1 MAASLVGIAISL
13 AAGIY
18 CSSLFGACF
27 LALFFI
33 CFVLVW
39 FLFGFVTKRFNLTV
53 LIFTAVFVAGALWC
67 KYQGDPQNRV
77 LYRYMGGFVTLTG
90 RICEIPVENGDIMQ
104 YTVDVRRLRAG
115 DGERKIRETV
125 HISAAGKFG
134 YGETVDFSGFP
145 DTFPER
151 LNEGG
156 FDLAKYYKSKNIFF
170 RMTAEEAE
178 PSAEKIR
185 GFSVYALSGRIKY
198 IISQFIEKYN
208 TGDKAAVLKAVL
220 IGNKKEISE
229 ELYDIM
235 LRTDT
240 SRSLY
245 PAFLHI
251 MLIMSFVGLF
261 SRIVPKK
268 YRDIALIIFL
278 ILFAFANSTRPS
290 FLRSAVMTALVVFWR
305 FKFGYS
311 NFPEMISLAVIIIT
325 ALNPLMFCNYGFIIS
340 VSGAVLIHY
349 FYAFAYDYFKDI
361 KQDYIRRGLSAGL
374 IMAVGLIPLNARFF
388 GGESLYSLI
397 SGVLMIPPVL
407 GIMLSFPI
415 VFVLKSL
422 FGTSF
427 LFGGFMTAM
436 TYWILYVPR
445 FMDKLISSY
454 IMLPRPSIIFIAAWI
469 LAIATFGFYVYNRR
483 KSFRITLFLSLAL
496 FSSVFA
502 NQLMRTGNME
512 ITFVNVGQGD
522 GAIVDVPYRGAVI
535 IDGGGSGTYTD
546 YNIGKKIFVPY
557 LQSAGIMRIDAA
569 FVSHYHKDHAE
580 GVIAAIENL
589 RVKNVFMPDVMPDS
603 EYRQA
608 IEKAAAEHNTKI
620 YYVSENS
627 RVVFKNGLIVNITV
641 PSAKTRNIS
650 SDENDTSLLYEVCYG
665 DFNAYFTGDMTKFAE
680 RNLIEQN
687 AVHDCDLLKVAHHGS
702 QTSTSREWVDAVTPE
717 VAVISVGEDNMFG
730 LPNDEVLER
739 FKNIRLLRTDE
750 NGDIKITVGKKGI
763 KKIESY
769 R

>member
-1 MAASLVGIAISL
+1 MAASLIGIAISL

-18 CSSLFGACF
+18 FSPKFSVYF
-27 LALFFI
+27 LLLFFTV
-33 CFVLVW
+33 FLLVW
-39 FLFGFVTKRFNLTV
+39 LIHGIMTKRLNLAFI
-53 LIFTAVFVAGALWC
+53 IFTAVFISGALWC
-67 KYQGDPQNRV
+67 KYQGDPQRHI
-77 LYRYMGGFVTLTG
+77 LSRYTDHFVTLTG
-90 RICEIPVENGDIMQ
+90 RICEIPVQDGDITQ
-104 YTVDVRRLRAG
+104 YTVDVRRLLCGNA
-115 DGERKIRETV
+115 ERKIRETV
-125 HISAAGKFG
+125 HITSSEKFQ
-134 YGETVDFSGFP
+134 YGETVNFSGFP

-151 LNEGG
+151 LNESG

-170 RMTAEEAE
+170 RMTAEEARL
-178 PSAEKIR
+178 SSEKIR
-185 GFSVYALSGRIKY
+185 SYSVYSISTGIKC

-220 IGNKKEISE
+220 TGNKKEISE

-240 SRSLY
+240 SKSLY

-251 MLIMSFVGLF
+251 MMLVTFVGLF

-268 YRDIALIIFL
+268 YRDIALIVFL
-278 ILFAFANSTRPS
+278 ILFALANCARPS
-290 FLRSAVMTALVVFWR
+290 FLRSAVMMAFIVFWKL
-305 FKFGYS
+305 KFGYA
-311 NFPEMISLAVIIIT
+311 NFLDMFSVTFIII
-325 ALNPLMFCNYGFIIS
+325 AVLNPLILYNYGFIIS
-340 VSGAVLIHY
+340 LAGTLLIHY
-349 FYAFAYDYFKDI
+349 FYKASYDYFKNI
-361 KQDYIRRGLSAGL
+361 PFKFIRKSLSIGL
-374 IMAVGLIPLNARFF
+374 ILTIGLIPLNARFF
-388 GGESLYSLI
+388 GGESLYGFI
-397 SGVLMIPPVL
+397 SRVLMIPPVL
-407 GIMLSFPI
+407 GIMLSFPV

-483 KSFRITLFLSLAL
+483 KSFRITFFLSLAL

-502 NQLMRTGNME
+502 NQLLRIGNME

-641 PSAKTRNIS
+641 PTQKTKNIS

-702 QTSTSREWVDAVTPE
+702 QTSTSQEWVDAVTPE
-717 VAVISVGEDNMFG
+717 VAVVSVGEDNMYG

-750 NGDIKITVGKKGI
+750 NGDIKITVNKHGI